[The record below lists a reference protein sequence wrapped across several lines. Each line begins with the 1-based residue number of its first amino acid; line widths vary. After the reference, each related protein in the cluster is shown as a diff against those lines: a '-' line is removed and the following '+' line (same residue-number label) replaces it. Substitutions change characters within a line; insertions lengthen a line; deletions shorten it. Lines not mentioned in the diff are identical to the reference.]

1 MEPPSKLGITILGI
15 AVAFLLFYIMASPAK
30 SADGASEPYFLRHT
44 AQYPEGPA
52 TGDVWMFDLKSCM
65 EYLPRFRKEE
75 EGSKYPLIESYCISV
90 ADAEAERLGNIEGPD
105 ECDNCEVKP

>member
-1 MEPPSKLGITILGI
+1 
-15 AVAFLLFYIMASPAK
+15 
-30 SADGASEPYFLRHT
+30 
-44 AQYPEGPA
+44 
-52 TGDVWMFDLKSCM
+52 M